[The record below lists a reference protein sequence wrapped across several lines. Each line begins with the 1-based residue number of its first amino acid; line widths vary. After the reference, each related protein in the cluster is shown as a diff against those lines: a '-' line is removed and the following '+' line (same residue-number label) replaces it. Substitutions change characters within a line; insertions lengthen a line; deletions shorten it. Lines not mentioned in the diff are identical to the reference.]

1 MKFCRN
7 IAIFAGGLGTR
18 LRGTESLP
26 KPLVDING
34 KKLIERVIEGIA
46 NTGEFNRISIL
57 ACKDNYSDVYHQISQ
72 DYSSIIKIKIHTEQ
86 RRSGRAGAVKYIFD
100 NEPGLEESYFCNGDT
115 ILKDVKKL
123 NYYGQNERELEK
135 PVIYLA
141 DTDSTRKDYKEVS
154 IEEGKIKG
162 KYQNSG
168 YFLITR
174 SWFNKAIINKPEL
187 EKIDI
192 DDLLFN
198 NENQI
203 IYKRLESIIYD
214 AGTPERLKLVREL
227 Y

>member
-1 MKFCRN
+1 MMKFCRN

-154 IEEGKIKG
+154 IEEGKIKVPEQFYN
-162 KYQNSG
+162 KN
-168 YFLITR
+168 
-174 SWFNKAIINKPEL
+174 WFNKAIINKL
-187 EKIDI
+187 NWKTDI
-192 DDLLFN
+192 DDLRSTMRIKIYLLKVLFMMQ
-198 NENQI
+198 EH
-203 IYKRLESIIYD
+203 
-214 AGTPERLKLVREL
+214 LKD
-227 Y
+227 